1 MKFKI
6 LSLLIISVFYLSSCT
21 KKVSLPIEEPGQNIA
36 LDVITLSSDYMEG
49 RMTGT
54 EGEAKAAGYIVKRF
68 QEIGLTPKG
77 DNGTFFQTFSSRRKS
92 HPHADEASETSPL
105 ITGTNI
111 VGYIDNNAN
120 TTVVIGAHYDHL
132 GYGSI
137 SSLAGSTEVHNGA
150 DDNAS
155 GVAGVLFLAESI
167 KKSKKMDNNNYL
179 FICFSGEELGL
190 WGSNYFINNTSYDK
204 SRFNYMVNM
213 DMIGRLENRD
223 LAISGVGSS
232 PVFEPVLDKIKS
244 PAFNIKK
251 TSSGLGGSDHSSFYN
266 SGIPVLSFFTGMHAD
281 YHKPSDDH
289 DKINYSGMTE
299 VLHYIYSVIWH
310 LDKKDKSKFPYTK
323 AHDDNETRMTFNVTL
338 GVMPDYMFDGV
349 GMKLDG
355 VRENKPAANA
365 GMQKG
370 DIIIKMG
377 DMDVKDVQ
385 EYMKALNK
393 FNVGDTVD
401 VIINREGQ
409 TMTLKVTF

>member
-1 MKFKI
+1 MNRKI
-6 LSLLIISVFYLSSCT
+6 VFLLIVMGFYISSCS
-21 KKVSLPIEEPGQNIA
+21 KKVSYPIEEPGQNIA

-68 QEIGLTPKG
+68 QEIGLEPKG
-77 DNGTFFQTFSSRRKS
+77 DGGSFFQTFSAKTKS
-92 HPHADEASETSPL
+92 NPHGEEAGADSPL
-105 ITGTNI
+105 IKGSNVI
-111 VGYIDNNAN
+111 GYIDNKAQ

-132 GYGSI
+132 GYGAI
-137 SSLAGSTEVHNGA
+137 SSLAGNTEIHNGA

-167 KKSKKMDNNNYL
+167 KKSKNLTNNNYL

-190 WGSNYFINNTSYDK
+190 WGSNYFVNNTSYDK
-204 SRFNYMVNM
+204 NKFNYMVNM
-213 DMIGRLENRD
+213 DMIGRLNDRN

-232 PVFEPVLDKIKS
+232 TIFEPVLDKIKT
-244 PAFNIKK
+244 PKFNIKK
-251 TSSGLGGSDHSSFYN
+251 TASGLGGSDHSSFYN
-266 SGIPVLSFFTGMHAD
+266 SGIPVLSFFTGMHPD

-289 DKINYSGMTE
+289 ELINYSGMTD
-299 VLHYIYSVIWH
+299 VLHYIYSVVWH
-310 LDKKDKSKFPYTK
+310 LDKNKSKFPYTK
-323 AHDDNETRMTFNVTL
+323 AHDETETRMTFNVTL
-338 GVMPDYMFDGV
+338 GVMPDYMFDGQ

-370 DIIIKMG
+370 DIITKMG
-377 DMDVKDVQ
+377 DIDVKDVQ

-393 FNVGDTVD
+393 FNKGDSID
-401 VIINREGQ
+401 VIINRDGQ
-409 TMTLKVTF
+409 PLTLKVTF